1 MQVGCIVAHFWRTGL
16 MQMTGLDMSTAGCLL
31 GMLRALPCSRSGA
44 DAASRK
50 PPSPWPPAPCPLSCP
65 HACGQLRMLMNCPDP
80 KQGFAEFLTTI
91 QSLTRPTIALSS
103 SASKGAHSV
112 CEGLEFLLSGMRFGR
127 STLGWPPRFKNSASL
142 EHLDYL
148 LLQVCLW
155 LTFEPTGGKL
165 ARAEPRV
172 RRAF

>member
-1 MQVGCIVAHFWRTGL
+1 
-16 MQMTGLDMSTAGCLL
+16 MSTVGCLL

-50 PPSPWPPAPCPLSCP
+50 PPSPWPPAPCSLSCP

-103 SASKGAHSV
+103 SPSKGAHSV

-148 LLQVCLW
+148 LLQACLW

-172 RRAF
+172 RRRFDPPRLVLRQRSYNGLITD